1 MNEVL
6 IRQHLRRYCTTALIT
21 VFAVLMP
28 LGVIRAQVPAS
39 RGSLSGFVL
48 DPSGARIPQ
57 AIVYLRNSE
66 GGIVA
71 IDQADPTGE
80 YAFRGVSTGQY
91 KVEARAHGFALMRV
105 VTVSIDA
112 GRPVRADL
120 ALEVG
125 DTFEAVTVM
134 GTGSGSATAALATER
149 IRVGGNVQAAKLIS
163 KVDPVYPP
171 DAEAAGVEGNV
182 TIRAVISTDGNV
194 LSVTSINNGVDPR
207 LARAAEAAV
216 RTWHYKATLLN
227 GNPVEVT
234 TIISI
239 VFRLKPER

>member
-6 IRQHLRRYCTTALIT
+6 IGQHARRYCTAALAT
-21 VFAVLMP
+21 VFAVLISI
-28 LGVIRAQVPAS
+28 GAIRAQAPAS

-71 IDQADPTGE
+71 IDQADATGE
-80 YAFRGVSTGQY
+80 YAFRGISTGHYQA
-91 KVEARAHGFALMRV
+91 EARAHGFAPMRM

-112 GRPVRADL
+112 RRPVRADL

-125 DTFEAVTVM
+125 DTFEVVTVM
-134 GTGSGSATAALATER
+134 GTGSGSAAAPATER
-149 IRVGGNVQAAKLIS
+149 IRVGGNVEAAKLIS

-171 DAEAAGVEGNV
+171 DAETAGVEGNV
-182 TIRAVISTDGNV
+182 TIRAVISIDGNV
-194 LSVTSINNGVDPR
+194 LSAASINNGVDPR

-216 RTWHYKATLLN
+216 RTWQYKPTLLD

-234 TIISI
+234 TMISI
-239 VFRLKPER
+239 VFRLKRERQ

>member
-6 IRQHLRRYCTTALIT
+6 IRQHARRYCTAALIT
-21 VFAVLMP
+21 GFTVLMP
-28 LGVIRAQVPAS
+28 LGATRAQAPAS
-39 RGSLSGFVL
+39 HGSLSGFVL

-57 AIVYLRNSE
+57 ALVYLRTSE

-71 IDQADPTGE
+71 IDRADPTGE
-80 YAFRGVSTGQY
+80 YAFRRISTGHYQ
-91 KVEARAHGFALMRV
+91 VEARAHGFAPMRM

-112 GRPVRADL
+112 RKPVRADL
-120 ALEVG
+120 PLEVG
-125 DTFEAVTVM
+125 GTFETATVM
-134 GTGSGSATAALATER
+134 GTGPGSATTPATER
-149 IRVGGNVQAAKLIS
+149 IRVGGNVQPAKLVS

-207 LARAAEAAV
+207 LARAAEAAL
-216 RTWHYKATLLN
+216 RAWQYKPTLLD

-234 TIISI
+234 TMISI
-239 VFRLKPER
+239 VFRLKSERQ